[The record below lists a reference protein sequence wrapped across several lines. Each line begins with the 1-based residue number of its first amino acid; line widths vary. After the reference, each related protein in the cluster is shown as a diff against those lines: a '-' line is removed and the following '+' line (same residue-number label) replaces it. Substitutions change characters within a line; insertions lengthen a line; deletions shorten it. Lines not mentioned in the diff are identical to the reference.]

1 MATSIHNVW
10 WGGQGHRKD
19 ALGKVLGCR
28 SSVLRL
34 ESYSSQRSI
43 DMQKG
48 DVLREDILAIDV
60 HTSVQDK
67 QYFVSSLRFC
77 GGGVTPVDVSTCPL
91 RT

>member
-1 MATSIHNVW
+1 
-10 WGGQGHRKD
+10 
-19 ALGKVLGCR
+19 
-28 SSVLRL
+28 
-34 ESYSSQRSI
+34 
-43 DMQKG
+43 MQKG